1 MSAVFV
7 CSIVL
12 TRAAI
17 VGFTVPVALAN
28 DMSLL
33 ELLGFVFGGWFV
45 LVTSVYFGVKGALQS
60 YFGET
65 PPTIDGGEKSTDSSH
80 AD

>member
-1 MSAVFV
+1 
-7 CSIVL
+7 
-12 TRAAI
+12 
-17 VGFTVPVALAN
+17 
-28 DMSLL
+28 MSLL
-33 ELLGFVFGGWFV
+33 ELLGFVFGGWFI

>member
-1 MSAVFV
+1 MSTVFRRFHRP
-7 CSIVL
+7 

-17 VGFTVPVALAN
+17 VGFTVPVALDD

-33 ELLGFVFGGWFV
+33 ELLGFVFGGWFI